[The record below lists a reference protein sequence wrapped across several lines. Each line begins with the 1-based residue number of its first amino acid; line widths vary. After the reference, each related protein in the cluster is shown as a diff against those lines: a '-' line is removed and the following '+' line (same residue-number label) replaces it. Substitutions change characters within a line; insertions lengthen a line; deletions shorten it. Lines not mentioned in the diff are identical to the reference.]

1 LAQLANDRSRV
12 LLRSGRRPFRGPICF
27 VLVIGQD
34 PRMITPVIRA
44 VEPARKAG
52 LVRESV

>member
-12 LLRSGRRPFRGPICF
+12 LHRTGRRPFRGPICF